1 MTKEEYM
8 KIYAKIMKFDKE
20 PLTEKEQTDWIVYH
34 YDLEN
39 QRTESLKKIAEKTE
53 ASAADVSNVLSGL
66 KDAEVSK
73 DWTGFA
79 ALKPIPQDDTKLIKA
94 IEENRPQAEV
104 KLEQSQT
111 TNMSVLIGIT
121 VFFAV
126 FLNNIISGLFKSV
139 ERV

>member
-20 PLTEKEQTDWIVYH
+20 PLTEKEQTDWIAYH

-66 KDAEVSK
+66 KDIEVSK

-79 ALKPIPQDDTKLIKA
+79 ALKSIPQDDTKIIKA

-104 KLEQSQT
+104 KLQQSQT

-126 FLNNIISGLFKSV
+126 FLNNIISGIFKSV

>member
-20 PLTEKEQTDWIVYH
+20 PLTEKEQTDWIAYH

-39 QRTESLKKIAEKTE
+39 DRTESLKKIAEKTE

-66 KDAEVSK
+66 KDSEVSK

-79 ALKPIPQDDTKLIKA
+79 ALKSIPQDDTKIIKS

-104 KLEQSQT
+104 KLQQSQT
-111 TNMSVLIGIT
+111 TNMSVLSGIT

-126 FLNNIISGLFKSV
+126 FLNNILSGLFKSV